1 MVFFGKLFLAS
12 NPCKSN
18 NFSQNIWNRYT
29 KRHLNPVT
37 TFAGDISLRV
47 TFSQVLMNSAS
58 AHQLR
63 RQSLWLPDMPNT
75 DGCSA
80 GFGRGL
86 PRYQLTIMQTRSLA
100 AKLPSNI
107 GSATFFSRM
116 FFRETVSQ
124 EVRLSY
130 LLALAHPWDSK
141 RQLLGQL
148 KIILVKDNVGIT
160 GFCNQIKHFG

>member
-58 AHQLR
+58 ATPAQMTVPLASRYAKHR
-63 RQSLWLPDMPNT
+63 WLFCRVWERTAQISVNHNADQVP
-75 DGCSA
+75 GC
-80 GFGRGL
+80 
-86 PRYQLTIMQTRSLA
+86 QT
-100 AKLPSNI
+100 
-107 GSATFFSRM
+107 TFKHRICNL
-116 FFRETVSQ
+116 FF
-124 EVRLSY
+124 
-130 LLALAHPWDSK
+130 
-141 RQLLGQL
+141 
-148 KIILVKDNVGIT
+148 
-160 GFCNQIKHFG
+160 